1 MELDLRE
8 RERHKLSHIQNET
21 NDDLI
26 TINVI
31 ITEYVKINFQLL
43 WPKASR

>member
-8 RERHKLSHIQNET
+8 RERDKLSHIQNET
-21 NDDLI
+21 NDDQI